1 MEPRLP
7 PYPWVILPRGAAPGP
22 GRRWGG
28 RGQEKKQRWLGGSD
42 LRRQG
47 HGAVKQGALE
57 GRGALTEDESPP
69 ASPISLCYAKTPQ
82 FLFHYLRSGSRLI
95 SMTNSRPR
103 ALRIY
108 LIKLMFFFFLRKKGR
123 EGEKKDRKK
132 RRKEGRRNGGREGR
146 ME

>member
-1 MEPRLP
+1 M
-7 PYPWVILPRGAAPGP
+7 
-22 GRRWGG
+22 
-28 RGQEKKQRWLGGSD
+28 
-42 LRRQG
+42 
-47 HGAVKQGALE
+47 KQGALE

-69 ASPISLCYAKTPQ
+69 ASPVSLCYAKTPQ

-108 LIKLMFFFFLRKKGR
+108 LIKLMCFFFFPKKERKGGR
-123 EGEKKDRKK
+123 KDRKK

-146 ME
+146 MEWEVGREGRGKEGRRMEGRKGRGRKEKRKVGAREGEKEREKLEADQ